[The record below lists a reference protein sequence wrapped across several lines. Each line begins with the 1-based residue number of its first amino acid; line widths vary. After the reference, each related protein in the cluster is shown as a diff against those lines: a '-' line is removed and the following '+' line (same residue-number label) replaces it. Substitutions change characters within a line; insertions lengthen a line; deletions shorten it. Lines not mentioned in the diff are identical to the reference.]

1 MYFFK
6 IYSCSNQ
13 KNVAEKAVTINLAKS
28 SKILLE
34 RPKIY
39 RINLKER
46 VRCVIVLIKDLILQ
60 NYKFAPFYVID
71 VSEIIKRKPPF

>member
-28 SKILLE
+28 SKIPLE

-46 VRCVIVLIKDLILQ
+46 VRYVIILIKHLILQ
-60 NYKFAPFYVID
+60 NFKFTPLYVINVD
-71 VSEIIKRKPPF
+71 EIIERKPF